1 MQNEPLQG
9 LTKSNYRLQLE
20 ACGRACARAHARKNV
35 TIVHGTA
42 EGCSNY
48 KYYEEIQQELEGD
61 GTVTLT

>member
-1 MQNEPLQG
+1 M
-9 LTKSNYRLQLE
+9 
-20 ACGRACARAHARKNV
+20 RAHARKNV